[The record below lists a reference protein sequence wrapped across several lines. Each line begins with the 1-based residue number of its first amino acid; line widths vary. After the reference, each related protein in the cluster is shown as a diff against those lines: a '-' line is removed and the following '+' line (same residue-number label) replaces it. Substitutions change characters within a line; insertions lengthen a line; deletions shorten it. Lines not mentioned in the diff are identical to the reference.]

1 MKYGVQSAFQIPISY
16 YENLELKDD
25 LKNYILS
32 KNSKGIESNV
42 TPLIKQNLIESK
54 FDFFRDETPIV
65 RKTAQWITNMLT
77 DTINTLQMEEID
89 YNFVYN
95 ESWFHITKT
104 NGMHEPHT
112 HPNCSWCG
120 VYYLQSGDS
129 DSGHT
134 VFQNPVC
141 PTHIDRG
148 NLYLNSESSIRV
160 LPKDGLLVLF
170 PSFLIHYQALYKG
183 VEDRIVVAFN
193 ASVNQREEN

>member
-1 MKYGVQSAFQIPISY
+1 MEQGVHTAFQIPISY
-16 YENLELKDD
+16 YQNQDLKDELK
-25 LKNYILS
+25 KYIIS
-32 KNSKGIESNV
+32 KNSKGIESNIA
-42 TPLIKQNLIESK
+42 PQIKQNLIESK

-65 RKTAQWITNMLT
+65 RKTAQWITNVLT
-77 DTINTLQMEEID
+77 DTINTLQMED
-89 YNFVYN
+89 VNYNFVYN
-95 ESWFHITKT
+95 ESWYHITKT

-112 HPNCSWCG
+112 HPRCSWCG
-120 VYYLQSGDS
+120 IYYLQSGDG

-141 PTHIDRG
+141 PTYIDRG
-148 NLYLNSESSIRV
+148 NLYLNSGSSIRV

-193 ASVNQREEN
+193 ASIDKREED

>member
-1 MKYGVQSAFQIPISY
+1 M
-16 YENLELKDD
+16 
-25 LKNYILS
+25 
-32 KNSKGIESNV
+32 
-42 TPLIKQNLIESK
+42 
-54 FDFFRDETPIV
+54 
-65 RKTAQWITNMLT
+65 RKTAQWITNVLT
-77 DTINTLQMEEID
+77 DTINTLQMED
-89 YNFVYN
+89 VNYNFVYN
-95 ESWFHITKT
+95 ESWYHITKT

-112 HPNCSWCG
+112 HPRCSWCG
-120 VYYLQSGDS
+120 IYYLQSGDG

-141 PTHIDRG
+141 PTYVDRG
-148 NLYLNSESSIRV
+148 NLYLNSGSSIRV